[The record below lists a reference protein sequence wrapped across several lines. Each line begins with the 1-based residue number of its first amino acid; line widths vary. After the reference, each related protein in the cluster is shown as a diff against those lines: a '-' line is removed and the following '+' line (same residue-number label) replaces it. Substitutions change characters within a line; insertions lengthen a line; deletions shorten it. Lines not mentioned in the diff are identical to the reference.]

1 MHLEMRWLHLL
12 SVIYSHYFSILVFTA
27 ASIIVL
33 TAFTYHAIITSPWED
48 QHSLQDAFQSGSQLS
63 DYLLDHFIVFVALLP
78 PIFWGF
84 LLTFAYSDTK
94 TSLDWTLLIL
104 RVTSCACVAISLTVI
119 LTEHFSRRSIVAMA
133 VLMYGSTG
141 MLYSWSYLPCKWYI
155 LTFSKKGVIGYLPD
169 SLQHILLRCSLME
182 WLSDRTVFEH
192 MKAFLP
198 FFLPLSENEQ
208 KLILRQLPRSTQKII
223 CRPGMINFLPY
234 GVQKA
239 LLPDLNEELLRV
251 EYPLYKVQKCRE
263 LLTNAQVD
271 LPAKSEMQ
279 VGFDMY
285 KASALKL
292 VRQGSA
298 PPRQLDDVLYRILA
312 GRLSRYDR
320 SLYIPNHR

>member
-1 MHLEMRWLHLL
+1 
-12 SVIYSHYFSILVFTA
+12 
-27 ASIIVL
+27 
-33 TAFTYHAIITSPWED
+33 
-48 QHSLQDAFQSGSQLS
+48 
-63 DYLLDHFIVFVALLP
+63 
-78 PIFWGF
+78 
-84 LLTFAYSDTK
+84 
-94 TSLDWTLLIL
+94 
-104 RVTSCACVAISLTVI
+104 
-119 LTEHFSRRSIVAMA
+119 
-133 VLMYGSTG
+133 
-141 MLYSWSYLPCKWYI
+141 
-155 LTFSKKGVIGYLPD
+155 
-169 SLQHILLRCSLME
+169 ME

-312 GRLSRYDR
+312 GRLSRLTFALIPFARKQSLSKIASLSGTLLMLQLYFFPKTR
-320 SLYIPNHR
+320 HLVKSSLQLTSAMTLGSAVLFAIGMQSAPKCKSLYFLLSTFMRSFGRNRGYFLQKHGAENEVLWNKKVTSSVSLVLVIMYMVKKLRI